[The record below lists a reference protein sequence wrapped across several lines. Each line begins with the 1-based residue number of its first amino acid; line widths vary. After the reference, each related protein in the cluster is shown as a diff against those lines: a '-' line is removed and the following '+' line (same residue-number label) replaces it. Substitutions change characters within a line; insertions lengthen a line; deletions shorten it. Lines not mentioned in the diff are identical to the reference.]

1 MTSGSMTK
9 AELVEEV
16 SRVSDL
22 TKKHSEVIV
31 DTVFKS
37 IIDALHRG
45 EKIELRGFG
54 SFRLRKREPRKG
66 RNPKTGDKVDVPPK
80 KVPYFKPGKEL
91 KELINKEPAA
101 RRRRFRRDAWRSDH
115 RLLDRPTPDS
125 NLGTPLVALETRL
138 RDRRPKLAPA
148 PSPTAVHLLR
158 ARGAK

>member
-1 MTSGSMTK
+1 MTK

-31 DTVFKS
+31 DTVFQS
-37 IIDALHRG
+37 IIDALQRG

-54 SFRLRKREPRKG
+54 SFRLRQREPRKG

-91 KELINKEPAA
+91 KDLINRDEAA
-101 RRRRFRRDAWRSDH
+101 PGPGAAAFAGGADPECSD
-115 RLLDRPTPDS
+115 
-125 NLGTPLVALETRL
+125 
-138 RDRRPKLAPA
+138 A
-148 PSPTAVHLLR
+148 PSSGGTRDPAGE
-158 ARGAK
+158 A